1 MAGAAFEQ
9 ERKEERNLGR
19 LWSLFVGEILLG
31 LLMAL
36 LIWKHFCWSTAVL
49 GAPLLFSLI
58 FGVRVSCPGLGCMF
72 LCPDAPVDPIELT
85 KYFSKSLLGHSIYFL
100 FTSVCY
106 VISIMLS
113 SRKRKQCGDSL
124 CLENEFTEDDCDDA
138 CGCSEGTVIV
148 LGMLAVAVA
157 ILSLVTTLI
166 MRSAS
171 VRLGSVRRVTK
182 FDRLPDL
189 SSTDE
194 EEDSEED
201 TARPDTGSGTTAAA
215 DGDLESAP
223 APSSVPGSMFS
234 RLADAL
240 AAPGASTADS
250 GKQGSTN
257 ANDDAA
263 VPATF
268 TVVSG
273 SAEGSDDDFSEFMGP
288 EKTD

>member
-1 MAGAAFEQ
+1 MAP
-9 ERKEERNLGR
+9 
-19 LWSLFVGEILLG
+19 
-31 LLMAL
+31 
-36 LIWKHFCWSTAVL
+36 CTAHVC
-49 GAPLLFSLI
+49 
-58 FGVRVSCPGLGCMF
+58 RV
-72 LCPDAPVDPIELT
+72 
-85 KYFSKSLLGHSIYFL
+85 
-100 FTSVCY
+100 
-106 VISIMLS
+106 
-113 SRKRKQCGDSL
+113 
-124 CLENEFTEDDCDDA
+124 A
-138 CGCSEGTVIV
+138 CGCRDVV
-148 LGMLAVAVA
+148 LWGCRCGCAVH
-157 ILSLVTTLI
+157 
-166 MRSAS
+166 RYHHC
-171 VRLGSVRRVTK
+171 RCCRRAPPQNWM
-182 FDRLPDL
+182 LPDL